1 MRVDAKPSVDPTGVP
16 QRAMPLTQTWLKP
29 LLVGSAGVLL
39 LTLGAKVSVPFWPV
53 PMSLQVMALA
63 AIGMTLG
70 ARQAVQTVLAYLA
83 LGLAGVPVFVSSAG
97 PAAFMGPTGGYLV
110 GFVAAAAVMSGLSQ
124 RGWSQSFGRA
134 WLAMLLG
141 LVVLYVPGLAWLGHV
156 VGWDK
161 PVLAMGLTPF
171 ILGDALKIT
180 LVALA
185 LPVARRFR
193 RR

>member
-1 MRVDAKPSVDPTGVP
+1 MRVDTKPPVDPFGAP
-16 QRAMPLTQTWLKP
+16 QRATPLTQTWVKP
-29 LLVGSAGVLL
+29 LLVVSAGVLL

-110 GFVAAAAVMSGLSQ
+110 GFVAAAAVVGSLSQ
-124 RGWSQSFGRA
+124 RGWGQSFGRA

>member
-1 MRVDAKPSVDPTGVP
+1 MRVDIKIPVDPSGAP
-16 QRAMPLTQTWLKP
+16 QRTTPLTQTWVKP
-29 LLVGSAGVLL
+29 LLVVSAGVLL

-83 LGLAGVPVFVSSAG
+83 LGLAGVPVYVSSAG

-110 GFVAAAAVMSGLSQ
+110 GFVAAAAVVGSLSQ
-124 RGWSQSFGRA
+124 RGWGQSFGRA

>member
-1 MRVDAKPSVDPTGVP
+1 MRVDTKIPVDPSGAP
-16 QRAMPLTQTWLKP
+16 QRARPLTQAWVKP
-29 LLVGSAGVLL
+29 LLVVSAGVLL

-110 GFVAAAAVMSGLSQ
+110 GFVAAAAVVGSLSQ
-124 RGWSQSFGRA
+124 RGWGQSFGRA

-141 LVVLYVPGLAWLGHV
+141 LVVLYVPGLAWLGYV

>member
-1 MRVDAKPSVDPTGVP
+1 MRVNTKIPVDPSGAP
-16 QRAMPLTQTWLKP
+16 QRATPLTQTWVKP
-29 LLVGSAGVLL
+29 LLVVSAGVLL

-110 GFVAAAAVMSGLSQ
+110 GFVAAAAVVGSLSQ
-124 RGWSQSFGRA
+124 RGWGQSFGRA

>member
-1 MRVDAKPSVDPTGVP
+1 MRVDTNIPVDPSGAP
-16 QRAMPLTQTWLKP
+16 QRATPLTQTWVKP
-29 LLVGSAGVLL
+29 LLVVSAGVLL

-110 GFVAAAAVMSGLSQ
+110 GFVAAAAVVGSLSQ
-124 RGWSQSFGRA
+124 RGWGQSFGRA